1 MIPVRWWGTVCAVA
15 LLALLLLSIPALPGS
30 LQVRQTGDVSDL
42 MPGEQRELVG
52 VIDNPGGVTR
62 LTSHLSA
69 AVTETN
75 DPDCGPEFFAIDGS
89 PLALELAV
97 APGPEQAAWSG
108 LFIVL
113 LPQAAASAACQG
125 VEATIDYTLR

>member
-1 MIPVRWWGTVCAVA
+1 MIPFRWWGTVCAVV
-15 LLALLLLSIPALPGS
+15 LLALLLLAIPTLPGP

-42 MPGEQRELVG
+42 MPGEQRQLVG
-52 VIDNPGGVTR
+52 VIDNPGGITR
-62 LTSHLSA
+62 LTSQLSA
-69 AVTETN
+69 AVTATS
-75 DPDCGPEFFAIDGS
+75 DPACGPEFFAIEGS

-108 LFIVL
+108 LVIAL
-113 LPQAAASAACQG
+113 RPEAAALETCQG

>member
-1 MIPVRWWGTVCAVA
+1 MIPFRWWGTVCAVL
-15 LLALLLLSIPALPGS
+15 LLALLLSIAPGLPGT

-42 MPGEQRELVG
+42 MPGEKRELVG
-52 VIDNPGGVTR
+52 VIDNPGGITRVTSQLR
-62 LTSHLSA
+62 ALVVATS
-69 AVTETN
+69 
-75 DPDCGPEFFAIDGS
+75 DPACGPEFFAIEGS

-108 LFIVL
+108 LFVVL
-113 LPQAAASAACQG
+113 LPEAAASAACQG